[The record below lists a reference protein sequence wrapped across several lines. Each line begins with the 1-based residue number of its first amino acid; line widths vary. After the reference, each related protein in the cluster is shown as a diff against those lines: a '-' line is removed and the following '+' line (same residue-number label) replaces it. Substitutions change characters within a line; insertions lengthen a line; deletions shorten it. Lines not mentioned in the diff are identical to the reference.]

1 MSAGTEAKSGASGA
15 QGADSSEAA
24 DAGPPGAGGGQGGA
38 RAARTS
44 PSGIRLWARDLR
56 MGARFAVSG
65 GRQGWT
71 RTVLT
76 AVGVALGVAVL
87 LLAASIPGVIEHREA
102 RQQDRGYGWIM
113 PSKVKTERGDS
124 TVLVADAGT
133 KYHDDR
139 VFGRL
144 LQAEGDHPVKPA
156 GVDRIPA
163 PGEMLVSPALRDLFD
178 TPEGKGLRDRLD
190 ERIVGTIGD
199 EGLEGPQELAFYLGS
214 DGLSTGSGAERFDD
228 FQVKGQSEP
237 LGPILML
244 LIVVACAVLI
254 MPVAV
259 FIATATRFG
268 GEQRDRRLAA
278 LRLVGADGAMA
289 RRMAAGES
297 LVAAVL
303 GLVLGTGVFLLLR
316 QSASGISL
324 FGMSVFPEDIA
335 PSPLIGALIAL
346 GVPAAGV
353 AVSLLAM
360 RNLIIEPLGVVRQT
374 QPRKRRLWWRLAP
387 PVIGLLLLIPLGG
400 SLAGDGAELNE
411 VQVISGVVLLL
422 SGVVLLLP
430 WLVERIVGRLNGGS
444 LAWQFAVRRL
454 QLTSGTATRA
464 VNGITIA
471 VAGAIALQML
481 FSSVEADETQATGQN
496 PDKAQ
501 ILVTGESVDSV
512 REGESFAKKLK
523 QTPGV
528 RQSTGYVESYES
540 AKGGKEEATASVVVG
555 TCPTLRELADVRD
568 CREGGT
574 YLVPSEEDEYTVN
587 PKPGRTTLLL
597 GDERKRHK
605 AKPWTVPADTRKVTS
620 KKLAD
625 GDRVS
630 GVLATPSS
638 IPFSHLN
645 TRSFTAW
652 VNLDP
657 KDPEAL
663 ENVRTTAFHHD
674 PGYSVMEMHSEE
686 TSGIFEGIRRGILAA
701 AVGVLVLIG
710 SSMILSI
717 LEQLRERKRQLAVL
731 VAFGTPRSLL
741 AVSIL
746 WQTAIPVVLGIA
758 LAAVTGGGLGW
769 ALLRMTGQRATD
781 WSAILPI
788 AGVGLA
794 VIAVVTL
801 ASLPALWRMMR
812 PDGLRSE

>member
-1 MSAGTEAKSGASGA
+1 MSAGTESRTGTDTGT
-15 QGADSSEAA
+15 
-24 DAGPPGAGGGQGGA
+24 DAGTDAGAGSGSGSGGGPRTG
-38 RAARTS
+38 AARTV
-44 PSGIRLWARDLR
+44 PSGLRLWARDLA
-56 MGARFAVSG
+56 MGARFALSG

-76 AVGVALGVAVL
+76 GFGVALGVAVL
-87 LLAASIPGVIEHREA
+87 LLAASIPGVIEQREA
-102 RQQDRGYGWIM
+102 RQHDRGYGWVM
-113 PSKVKTERGDS
+113 PSEVKRGDN
-124 TVLVADAGT
+124 TVLVVDAST
-133 KYHDDR
+133 EYHGER
-139 VFGRL
+139 LYGRA
-144 LQAEGDHPVKPA
+144 LQPEGEHPAKPA
-156 GVDRIPA
+156 GVERLPA
-163 PGEMLVSPALRDLFD
+163 PGEMLVSPELRELLDS
-178 TPEGKGLRDRLD
+178 PEGKGLRDRLD
-190 ERIVGTIGD
+190 DRIVGTIGD
-199 EGLEGPQELAFYLGS
+199 DGLSGPKELAFYVGGEGLTL
-214 DGLSTGSGAERFDD
+214 DGGAERFDT

-303 GLVLGTGVFLLLR
+303 GLVVGTGLFVLGR
-316 QSASGISL
+316 ESAGGISA
-324 FGMSVFPEDIA
+324 FGLSIFPEDIA

-360 RNLIIEPLGVVRQT
+360 RNLVIEPLGVMRQT
-374 QPRKRRLWWRLAP
+374 QPRKRRLWWRVAP
-387 PVIGLLLLIPLGG
+387 PALGLLLLLPMGG
-400 SLAGDGAELNE
+400 SLTGAGSTLNE

-430 WLVERIVGRLNGGS
+430 WVVERIVGRLKGGP

-481 FSSVEADETQATGQN
+481 FSSVESGETKATGED

-501 ILVTGESVDSV
+501 VLVMGQSMKSVP
-512 REGESFAKKLK
+512 EGEAFAKRLK

-528 RQSTGYVESYES
+528 RSSSGYVESYES
-540 AKGGKEEATASVVVG
+540 VKGGDKDDSTTVVVG
-555 TCPTLRELADVRD
+555 TCPTLREVAHIRD
-568 CREGGT
+568 CREGDT
-574 YLVPSEEDEYTVN
+574 FLVPSEADDEYDVT
-587 PKPGRTTLLL
+587 PKRGGSLLL
-597 GDERKRHK
+597 GDERAHHK
-605 AKPWTVPADTRKVTS
+605 AKEWKVPADAGKATPR
-620 KKLAD
+620 KLAD
-625 GDRVS
+625 GNTVS

-638 IPFSHLN
+638 IPLSQLN
-645 TRSFTAW
+645 ARNFTAW
-652 VNLDP
+652 MDLDA

-663 ENVRTTAFHHD
+663 ENVRTTAFHQN
-674 PGYSVMEMHSEE
+674 PGYGVIEMDEE
-686 TSGIFEGIRRGILAA
+686 RTSGVFDGIRRGILAA
-701 AVGVLVLIG
+701 AAAVLVLIG
-710 SSMILSI
+710 ASMILAI

-741 AVSIL
+741 AVSVL
-746 WQTAIPVVLGIA
+746 WQTAIPVVLGLG
-758 LAAVTGGGLGW
+758 LAVITGGGLGW
-769 ALLRMTGQRATD
+769 ALLRMTGEKVTD
-781 WSAILPI
+781 LTALLPI
-788 AGVGLA
+788 AGTGLA

-801 ASLPALWRMMR
+801 ASLPALYRMMR